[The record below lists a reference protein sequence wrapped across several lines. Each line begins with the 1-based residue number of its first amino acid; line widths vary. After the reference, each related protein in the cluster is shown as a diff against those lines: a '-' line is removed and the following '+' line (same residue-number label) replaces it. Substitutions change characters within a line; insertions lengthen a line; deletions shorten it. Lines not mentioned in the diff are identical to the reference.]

1 MLKKVDDM
9 LKLIRHLF
17 RKIEIILWTDNMR
30 QNSIED
36 FIPKDWA
43 ALFYYIL
50 KVFAESVLTPEL

>member
-17 RKIEIILWTDNMR
+17 CKIEIILWTDNMR
-30 QNSIED
+30 LNSIED

-43 ALFYYIL
+43 ALFYCIL